1 MNVRSGNDFVS
12 CSSNVSSSKY
22 ESPRKWVPKFS
33 QHTSASQQPA
43 RRLSASCTN
52 RFSPLLTPAP
62 SSSSIAD
69 DFEKPSDTEQWS
81 HEPLCPICYEEYDV
95 FDFFQLECGHQFHH
109 ECLLPY
115 VKTSKKSTC
124 PMCRRFSLILNDIY
138 LEDIMKHRAHAQ
150 DVWQRQRFLND
161 WVIQDWLSF
170 LNFRNYLRDY
180 FMIDNLYEEANEEN
194 RQANDT
200 EQTLDTNHQNLA
212 DSDDDLADVDFTNTN
227 AVALA
232 DTTANRLQHRDQ
244 SQRRRRVIGC
254 STLTF
259 SGRTILS
266 VTYIGFLFWHREK
279 DTISSLMDDSFS
291 RSLISTAFCLYLTST
306 SIAKS
311 LNVSAASIL
320 MLLPRLVNWIFEF
333 LVPFCLSTY
342 YTYQVVSP
350 FSVFVVDSLCYG
362 ICLLTGFAVTQFV
375 FVGFFHGL
383 HFLVSAHHTR

>member
-1 MNVRSGNDFVS
+1 
-12 CSSNVSSSKY
+12 
-22 ESPRKWVPKFS
+22 
-33 QHTSASQQPA
+33 
-43 RRLSASCTN
+43 
-52 RFSPLLTPAP
+52 
-62 SSSSIAD
+62 
-69 DFEKPSDTEQWS
+69 
-81 HEPLCPICYEEYDV
+81 
-95 FDFFQLECGHQFHH
+95 
-109 ECLLPY
+109 
-115 VKTSKKSTC
+115 
-124 PMCRRFSLILNDIY
+124 
-138 LEDIMKHRAHAQ
+138 
-150 DVWQRQRFLND
+150 
-161 WVIQDWLSF
+161 
-170 LNFRNYLRDY
+170 
-180 FMIDNLYEEANEEN
+180 MIDNLYEEANEEN

-212 DSDDDLADVDFTNTN
+212 DSDDDLEDFDFR
-227 AVALA
+227 VALA

-279 DTISSLMDDSFS
+279 DTIASLMDDSFS

-383 HFLVSAHHTR
+383 HFLVSAHHAR